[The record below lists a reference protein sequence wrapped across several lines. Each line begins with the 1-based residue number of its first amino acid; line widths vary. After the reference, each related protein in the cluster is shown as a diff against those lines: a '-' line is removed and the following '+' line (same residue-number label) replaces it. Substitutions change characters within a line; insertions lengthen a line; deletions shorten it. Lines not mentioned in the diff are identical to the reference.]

1 MNIKEEINNNLVKAL
16 KAKEREKASVLRGL
30 LASLKNAEIEAKGE
44 LKNRQ
49 VIEVLQREVKQRKE
63 AATDYKRG
71 KREEIAEK
79 EEAEVKI
86 IKEYLPAEISEE
98 EIEAEVKK
106 AIEET
111 GASSKQDLGK
121 AMGIVMAKLKG
132 RVDGS
137 KVKNTALKLLS

>member
-71 KREEIAEK
+71 KREELAEK